1 MRFPTDQV
9 FAECAIM
16 PVPTFEIFL
25 GYFDKEA
32 LWLEAVRG
40 LRAASVRMRQ
50 RAEEFPG
57 PYFVY
62 CTKTQSV
69 RASIDTSEHE
79 AEQLTKQASA

>member
-1 MRFPTDQV
+1 M
-9 FAECAIM
+9 A
-16 PVPTFEIFL
+16 VPTFEIFL

-40 LRAASVRMRQ
+40 LRAASARMKE

-57 PYFVY
+57 PYFVF

-69 RASIDTSEHE
+69 RASIDTSELD
-79 AEQLTKQASA
+79 AEQQTKRASA